1 MKALSWRLFSVI
13 LVVLAAIIYVLPTF
27 FTDVWPH
34 KKINLGLDLQGGM
47 HLVLEVD
54 TGKAVE
60 DTVERIAQEL
70 RSQLRKDHIR
80 VSELARVNGN
90 KISLSVKGKENIE
103 KCEKLLD
110 AEFKDLR
117 LVTRSKSEESLSVML
132 DLPDKEVASIKRLA
146 ADQALETIR
155 NRIDQF
161 GVSEPDIRNQGEN
174 RILIQLPGIKDTQ
187 RAKTLIGR
195 TALLEFKLL
204 DETGDINAA
213 LNGNVPPG
221 SELLYEVKEDPATK
235 RTAKTPYL
243 VQKRALLTGAS
254 LTDARVEIDSQYN
267 EPYVSIQFDKK
278 GGRIFSQITEQNVK
292 KRLAIVLDN
301 KVYSAPVI
309 QEKISGGAARIT
321 GSFTMEQARDLAI
334 ALRAGALPAPVN
346 VIEERTVGP
355 SLGHDS
361 IRKGLISMCIG
372 GILVILFM
380 IVYYKGSGVIADIAL
395 LLNIII
401 IAGGLAGFQ
410 ATLTL
415 PGIAGIILT
424 IGMAVDA
431 NVLIFERIREEM
443 TLGKT
448 PRASVEAGFNRATLT
463 ILDAN
468 VTTLIAAL
476 VLFQFGTGPV
486 KGFAVTLSLGVLASL
501 FTALVLSRLIF
512 DYLLIKRKI
521 RHISI

>member
-1 MKALSWRLFSVI
+1 M
-13 LVVLAAIIYVLPTF
+13 
-27 FTDVWPH
+27 WPH

-54 TGKAVE
+54 TDKAVE
-60 DTVERIAQEL
+60 DTIERITQEL
-70 RSQLRKDHIR
+70 RSQLRKKRIR
-80 VSELARVNGN
+80 VLELEHVNN
-90 KISLSVKGKENIE
+90 DQISLRVKGKENIE
-103 KCEKLLD
+103 NFEKLLD
-110 AEFKDLR
+110 SEFKDLR
-117 LVTRSKSEESLSVML
+117 LISESESDDILSIKL
-132 DLPDKEVASIKRLA
+132 DLPDREVEHIKKLA

-161 GVSEPDIRNQGEN
+161 GVSEPDIRNQGQN
-174 RILIQLPGIKDTQ
+174 RILIQLPGIKDTK
-187 RAKTLIGR
+187 RAKKLIGR

-204 DETGDINAA
+204 DETNDVAAA
-213 LNGNVPPG
+213 LDGNVPPG
-221 SELLYEVKEDPATK
+221 SELLYEVTEDVSTQ
-235 RTAKTPYL
+235 RTVKTPYL
-243 VQKRALLTGAS
+243 VQKRTLLTGAS

-267 EPYVSIQFDKK
+267 DPYVSIQFDKK
-278 GGRIFSQITEQNVK
+278 GGRIFAQITEQNVK

-309 QEKISGGAARIT
+309 QEKIAGGAARIT
-321 GSFTMEQARDLAI
+321 GSFTLEQARDLAI

-355 SLGHDS
+355 SLGADS

-372 GILVILFM
+372 GILVICFM
-380 IVYYKGSGVIADIAL
+380 VIYYKASGLIADFAL
-395 LLNIII
+395 ILNIVI

-431 NVLIFERIREEM
+431 NVLIFERIREELN
-443 TLGKT
+443 LGKT
-448 PRASVEAGFNRATLT
+448 PRAAVEAGYSRASLT

-501 FTALVLSRLIF
+501 FTALILSRLIF
-512 DYLLIKRKI
+512 DYLLIHRKM
-521 RHISI
+521 RTISL